1 MPNESDSNDAAD
13 DAKQSKTGSN
23 ADKSSKEQPTI
34 AQEMRRD
41 FRWFEFGSLIINAV
55 LVVVGMYAL
64 HIYSGQLDQMKS
76 SVNQTERAV
85 ILNMGQLAIANRNA
99 KVSEDTLAEMK
110 RGGTDTHNLAVA
122 ADTANQQ
129 SKAAAR
135 PWIGPVGGGPHSDIR
150 FEPQKNGEIEATYI
164 WRLNNSGKRPRSL
177 CPGI

>member
-99 KVSEDTLAEMK
+99 KV
-110 RGGTDTHNLAVA
+110 